1 MRQIKTIA
9 SSQSSDGFLG
19 SPFNLEIAVRSD
31 QFRLDKVVFAGH

>member
-9 SSQSSDGFLG
+9 SSLSRDGFSCL
-19 SPFNLEIAVRSD
+19 PFNLEIAVRSD